1 MNRTIAY
8 TIMGIFVLLFL
19 IGMFAEEPQLPPT
32 KWVENPKMKRPA
44 PRKSAREANKPLPET
59 RTYLS
64 LYDYEID
71 NSDTWDEFLEDIEMR
86 GLEYTDPDAVEIWEL
101 EYK

>member
-1 MNRTIAY
+1 MRRLSYIY
-8 TIMGIFVLLFL
+8 LGSIVLLFL

-32 KWVENPKMKRPA
+32 KWVENPKMKRPT
-44 PRKSAREANKPLPET
+44 PRQSANEYNNNLTVRKTYKS
-59 RTYLS
+59 S
-64 LYDYEID
+64 YDYEVD
-71 NSDTWDEFLEDIEMR
+71 NEDTWDEFLEDIEMR